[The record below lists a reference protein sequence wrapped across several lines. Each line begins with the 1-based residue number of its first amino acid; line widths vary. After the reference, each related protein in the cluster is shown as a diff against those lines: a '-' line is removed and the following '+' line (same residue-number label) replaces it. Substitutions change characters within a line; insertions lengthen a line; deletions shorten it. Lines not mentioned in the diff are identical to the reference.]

1 MGKKMVVLELG
12 HPLYLGLHVHVY
24 ATWKGHWLCSYVCHV
39 LQQKIHVETFGW
51 LEVESDLRNVKN
63 DGPALRIMKGVS
75 TLGTEIFGQIND
87 ADTITSLVQNVGRN
101 ILGMHISL

>member
-1 MGKKMVVLELG
+1 MSMCMQHGKVI
-12 HPLYLGLHVHVY
+12 
-24 ATWKGHWLCSYVCHV
+24 SYV
-39 LQQKIHVETFGW
+39 LMSAMYYSRKYMLRPLAGW
-51 LEVESDLRNVKN
+51 SDLRNVKN